1 MRTAHA
7 RPPAL
12 ASTVSPRFVATTL
25 TLTLRAPPLD
35 APALSSRL
43 AADLRGGDPVATHAA
58 AVRLRRLA
66 VAAEGPGAP
75 FTATRR
81 GQQLLRLI
89 HIVVQ
94 NVGLEDKVGALTA
107 LRLLKADD
115 TLLQKLL
122 KAGVLP
128 PLVAL
133 LAVDDDAGVSSRDA
147 SDPAR
152 AAAAVAAAARCL
164 EAFSSSADA
173 LTTLL
178 RGGVVE
184 TASKFLCRH
193 DGEVAQ
199 DGFGR
204 GNIFPA
210 DGGDDDVHASE
221 TRRWLAAAAESCV
234 VALSRV
240 SGSNLAQAA
249 SESAFDVR
257 GAYRGVAPLDP
268 RAAASSSSASRS
280 FLCLLESDVTVA
292 HAAAA
297 AGLARMVRSGR
308 AGRAAVAQCG
318 SVLPLMTAALAG
330 NPTQRA
336 AALSALAALA
346 EGTRDGAHPANGSL
360 DATMDEGDVDGDG
373 NEAGADDEDEQ
384 ITEMDD
390 GGGVHGAGDAAGI
403 AARAAAASTT
413 AVNAKSN
420 ASATAGV
427 LGTAAKV
434 GENFF
439 ARLIGVLARLLALR
453 GPLERAAA
461 DASLAL
467 WALAWQP
474 SNRAAMTPLVV
485 DPLVAM
491 YEEGGDAAAEDAGAT
506 LSVLARMDARAR
518 ERVETL
524 PAYGPALLRHL
535 LEHAEA
541 SDSPRA
547 SPKGGAANNF
557 FRQREAAFDA
567 FRADEEGGAARR
579 GDTTGS
585 PNIRRTISGGDVVA
599 AIARAS
605 PQ

>member
-1 MRTAHA
+1 
-7 RPPAL
+7 
-12 ASTVSPRFVATTL
+12 
-25 TLTLRAPPLD
+25 
-35 APALSSRL
+35 
-43 AADLRGGDPVATHAA
+43 
-58 AVRLRRLA
+58 
-66 VAAEGPGAP
+66 
-75 FTATRR
+75 
-81 GQQLLRLI
+81 
-89 HIVVQ
+89 
-94 NVGLEDKVGALTA
+94 
-107 LRLLKADD
+107 
-115 TLLQKLL
+115 
-122 KAGVLP
+122 
-128 PLVAL
+128 
-133 LAVDDDAGVSSRDA
+133 
-147 SDPAR
+147 
-152 AAAAVAAAARCL
+152 
-164 EAFSSSADA
+164 
-173 LTTLL
+173 
-178 RGGVVE
+178 
-184 TASKFLCRH
+184 
-193 DGEVAQ
+193 
-199 DGFGR
+199 
-204 GNIFPA
+204 
-210 DGGDDDVHASE
+210 
-221 TRRWLAAAAESCV
+221 
-234 VALSRV
+234 
-240 SGSNLAQAA
+240 
-249 SESAFDVR
+249 
-257 GAYRGVAPLDP
+257 
-268 RAAASSSSASRS
+268 
-280 FLCLLESDVTVA
+280 
-292 HAAAA
+292 
-297 AGLARMVRSGR
+297 
-308 AGRAAVAQCG
+308 
-318 SVLPLMTAALAG
+318 MTAALAG

>member
-1 MRTAHA
+1 M
-7 RPPAL
+7 
-12 ASTVSPRFVATTL
+12 
-25 TLTLRAPPLD
+25 
-35 APALSSRL
+35 
-43 AADLRGGDPVATHAA
+43 
-58 AVRLRRLA
+58 RLRHLA

-75 FTATRR
+75 FTATHR

-133 LAVDDDAGVSSRDA
+133 LAVDDDAGVSSRDP
-147 SDPAR
+147 SDPPR

-173 LTTLL
+173 ITTLL

-184 TASKFLCRH
+184 AASHYLCRH

-204 GNIFPA
+204 GNRFS
-210 DGGDDDVHASE
+210 DDDDDDDSAAAAAASARE

-249 SESAFDVR
+249 SESAFDVG
-257 GAYRGVAPLDP
+257 GAYPGVAPLDP

-292 HAAAA
+292 HRAAA

-318 SVLPLMTAALAG
+318 AVLPLMTAALAG
-330 NPTQRA
+330 NPSQRA

-346 EGTRDGAHPANGSL
+346 EGTSDGALPSNGSL
-360 DATMDEGDVDGDG
+360 DATMDEGDEYDRGVMDDDG
-373 NEAGADDEDEQ
+373 NEDGADDDMAA
-384 ITEMDD
+384 EMDD
-390 GGGVHGAGDAAGI
+390 NGGVHGAGDAAGI
-403 AARAAAASTT
+403 AARAAAAAVS
-413 AVNAKSN
+413 AVNAEAN
-420 ASATAGV
+420 ASSTAGV

-439 ARLIGVLARLLALR
+439 VRLIGVLARLLALR

-474 SNRAAMTPLVV
+474 SNRAAMVPLVV

-491 YEEGGDAAAEDAGAT
+491 YREGGDAAAEDAGAT

-518 ERVETL
+518 ERVEAL
-524 PAYGPALLRHL
+524 PAHGPALLRHL

-547 SPKGGAANNF
+547 SPKGGAADNF
-557 FRQREAAFDA
+557 FRQREAAFNA
-567 FRADEEGGAARR
+567 TFRADEEGGVRTRAARR
-579 GDTTGS
+579 GDTAGS